1 MTSMQPS
8 NQKFGFF
15 FSAIFFILSVYQWV
29 THKNIAAV
37 LFLILFLFT
46 IFSTLISP
54 TRLEPFNKAWFRFG
68 EILGRIVNPLVMGVI
83 FFIILTPLAVALRLA
98 GRDILLIKRRNA
110 MTYWIDRDPVGPAAD
125 SYKAQF

>member
-1 MTSMQPS
+1 MQPS

-15 FSAIFFILSVYQWV
+15 FSAIFLILSVYKCV

-46 IFSTLISP
+46 IFSALISP
-54 TRLEPFNKAWFRFG
+54 TKLEPFNKAWFRFG
-68 EILGRIVNPLVMGVI
+68 EILGKIVNPFVMGVI

-110 MTYWIDRDPVGPAAD
+110 MTYWIDRDPVRPVAD

>member
-8 NQKFGFF
+8 NQKFGLF
-15 FSAIFFILSVYQWV
+15 FSVIFFILSVYQWV
-29 THKNIAAV
+29 AHKNIAAV

-46 IFSTLISP
+46 IFSTLIFP
-54 TRLEPFNKAWFRFG
+54 TILEPFNKAWFRFG
-68 EILGRIVNPLVMGVI
+68 EILGRSVNPFVMGVI

-110 MTYWIDRDPVGPAAD
+110 MTYWIDRDPVRPAAD